1 VDFVDGSILTENEL
15 DESYKHNLFI
25 GQEASEGQGG
35 EQLTKK
41 GLEHYDAEGNK
52 IINLFT
58 PSENTDAANKA
69 YVDDSIDTAIALGG
83 SPAIVSLGGY
93 DVTALGSSEPRSLA
107 NRFSDVVNVLDYG
120 AYNDGTNGTATTTAF
135 NNALLAADGKALEIP
150 PGTYLIESTLNIS
163 KYTNNKPKYI
173 YGGGGLSYN
182 GTGACIRLDGSIIV
196 DDIRYSFQRLTIQNI
211 SIGRAATNSNT
222 NLIGLHLDGGTVETS
237 RVNVYNVLIAG
248 FNTTDS
254 IGLKLQRCWVNAFY
268 GCELFENYIGI
279 NLNNTSNQNAFFGC
293 KINNNDNHGVL
304 FNSSSVSTLISGSEI
319 EANGAAG
326 IKVEGQTCVG
336 LTVDS
341 CYFESN
347 TTYDVHLNASNTVG
361 TDLRNNFHEMKSSA
375 SGVFYGEAHS
385 DLYISG
391 FFQSS
396 DANETTS
403 GFKTTGNG
411 QNITR
416 GNTHLNGWSNGAN
429 FYDLDP
435 ATKIV
440 SIDNGSISS
449 NGGINGDNIKTSPS
463 NADLTYSFI
472 TDPQTISGQTNCNVR
487 VLTKSLEITHT
498 NGVTTNTDFKI
509 HAQAD
514 AQGWVACYVMYTFN
528 HKSGQPSNYY
538 GANWS
543 IGGHSDNGTAWTTAY
558 SSLLHSM
565 FATGGGH
572 TASAV
577 VDGDGDLCFRHTI
590 TSPIPSTIGV
600 GTVTVLFSRST
611 V

>member
-1 VDFVDGSILTENEL
+1 MSNIQVQLRRGTTAQHGSFTGAQGELTVDTDKNALVLHDGVT
-15 DESYKHNLFI
+15 
-25 GQEASEGQGG
+25 AGG
-35 EQLTKK
+35 K
-41 GLEHYDAEGNK
+41 
-52 IINLFT
+52 
-58 PSENTDAANKA
+58 
-69 YVDDSIDTAIALGG
+69 ALGADIVATG
-83 SPAIVSLGGY
+83 ST
-93 DVTALGSSEPRSLA
+93 TARSLED
-107 NRFSDVVNVLDYG
+107 RFGDVVNVLDYG
-120 AYNDGTNGTATTTAF
+120 AYNDGTNGTDTTTAF
-135 NNALLAADGKALEIP
+135 NNALLAAHGKVLEIP
-150 PGTYLIESTLNIS
+150 PGTYLIESTLNIAAD
-163 KYTNNKPKYI
+163 TNNKPKYI

-182 GTGACIRLDGSIIV
+182 GTGACIKLDGTNS
-196 DDIRYSFQRLTIQNI
+196 SFQRLTIENI
-211 SIGRAATNSNT
+211 SIGKAATNSNT
-222 NLIGLHLDGGTVETS
+222 SLIGLHLDGGTLETS
-237 RVNVYNVLIAG
+237 RVNIYNVIITA

-254 IGLKLQRCWVNAFY
+254 IGLKLQRTWLNAFY

-279 NLNNTSNQNAFFGC
+279 NLNSTSNQNAFFGC

-304 FNSSSVSTLISGSEI
+304 FNSSAISTLISGCEI

-326 IKVEGQTCVG
+326 IKVDGPTCIG

-391 FFQSS
+391 YFQSS
-396 DANETTS
+396 DPNETTS
-403 GFKTTGNG
+403 AFKTTGNG

-416 GNTHLNGWSNGAN
+416 GNTHINGWSNAAY
-429 FYDLDP
+429 FYDIDP

-440 SIDNGSISS
+440 AIDNGAISS
-449 NGGINGDNIKTSPS
+449 TQSINSENIKVEPS
-463 NADLTYSFI
+463 NNDLTYSFI
-472 TDPQTISGQTNCNVR
+472 TNPKTVSGQTNCNVR

-498 NGVTTNTDFKI
+498 NGVTSNTDFKI
-509 HAQAD
+509 QAQAD
-514 AQGWVACYVMYTFN
+514 AEGWVACYVMYTFN
-528 HKSGQPSNYY
+528 NKSGQPANYY

-543 IGGHSDNGTAWTTAY
+543 IGGHSTNGTAWTTTY

-590 TSPIPSTIGV
+590 TSPISSTIGV